1 MFAVIIAYL
10 KYGFIRT
17 EKPRKASAV
26 RRHPTKQTAKT
37 KLPKKILDFICP
49 FLNLLYI
56 WTKYDQ
62 MTIIKKHTSF
72 GELLRSLREETGQTL
87 KTVAEN
93 LQMDTSLLAKIERNE
108 RQPTKQ
114 IISQVAEYFNV
125 DKKELQSEFLSDQ
138 IAYKIMDEEAD
149 IEILKVAEEKVKYL
163 KTVNNGK

>member
-1 MFAVIIAYL
+1 MEI
-10 KYGFIRT
+10 
-17 EKPRKASAV
+17 
-26 RRHPTKQTAKT
+26 H
-37 KLPKKILDFICP
+37 
-49 FLNLLYI
+49 
-56 WTKYDQ
+56 
-62 MTIIKKHTSF
+62 KKHTSF

-125 DKKELQSEFLSDQ
+125 DKKELQLEFLSDQ
-138 IAYKIMDEEAD
+138 IAYKILDEEAD
-149 IEILKVAEEKVKYL
+149 IEILKVAEEKVIYL

>member
-1 MFAVIIAYL
+1 
-10 KYGFIRT
+10 
-17 EKPRKASAV
+17 
-26 RRHPTKQTAKT
+26 
-37 KLPKKILDFICP
+37 
-49 FLNLLYI
+49 
-56 WTKYDQ
+56 
-62 MTIIKKHTSF
+62 MTITKNHTSF